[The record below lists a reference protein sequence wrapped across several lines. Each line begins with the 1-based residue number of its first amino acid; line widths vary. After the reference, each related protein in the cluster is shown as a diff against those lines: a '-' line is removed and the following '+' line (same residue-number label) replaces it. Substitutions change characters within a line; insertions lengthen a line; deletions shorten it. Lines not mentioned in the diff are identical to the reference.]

1 VSSASLLAPGCQAQ
15 LATMSV
21 TKAMELLILQFFL
34 SPLQELVQLNKKY
47 ADQGLVIM
55 AWCGSLSAQQQAT
68 WHTEQH

>member
-1 VSSASLLAPGCQAQ
+1 
-15 LATMSV
+15 MSV